1 MMIKKLFTYSQA
13 IVCMALALSFNACTD
28 EVDRDP
34 SPVQT
39 EGVQAYFYQDEQTD
53 YSFLPDDEQTF
64 TFTIGR
70 QTTEAATVHLTSD
83 NTSFTVPQTV
93 DFAAGEISKVV
104 TVTFNIEIGE
114 SASLTLALGEGEN
127 YTYGASA
134 MTFNISRDYTWISA
148 GTAVYTENSFLA
160 TTGNVPVEQAKEKP
174 NLYRLKNLY
183 ETLAGVGQADPV
195 SLQFTLDENY
205 QAESIVPA
213 GEFFELG
220 VGYWFVYDA
229 ENFPQYCFFTNEG
242 NQFSI
247 GMIFSESQSY
257 DYVFADSFIWEGWPG
272 EDAE

>member
-1 MMIKKLFTYSQA
+1 MMIKNLFRYSQA

-83 NTSFTVPQTV
+83 NASFTVPQTV
-93 DFAAGEISKVV
+93 DFAAGEIFKEV
-104 TVTFNIEIGE
+104 TVTFNLEIGE
-114 SASLTLALGEGEN
+114 SASFTLALGEGEN
-127 YTYGASA
+127 YTYGASSMA
-134 MTFNISRDYTWISA
+134 FNVSRDYTWVSA

-183 ETLAGVGQADPV
+183 ESLAGAGQADPV

-220 VGYWFVYDA
+220 VGYWFIYDA

-257 DYVFADSFIWEGWPG
+257 DYIFADSFIWEGWPG